1 MKLIKHFITITRH
14 RHMVLRYCFKCGLY
28 KQGLL
33 HDLSKYG
40 ITEFFNGVKY
50 YAGIYSPHHNER
62 KNKGYSDA
70 WMHHKGRNKHH
81 SEYWYDVNPLTNRYE
96 AVKMPD
102 RYVGEMIC
110 DRIAASKNY
119 NRKNYKNDIPL
130 NYFLK
135 EQDRIIM
142 HNDTRGLAL
151 KLLTMY
157 QDKGE
162 KYTFKYIKKNL
173 RHNKAT
179 Y

>member
-1 MKLIKHFITITRH
+1 
-14 RHMVLRYCFKCGLY
+14 
-28 KQGLL
+28 
-33 HDLSKYG
+33 
-40 ITEFFNGVKY
+40 
-50 YAGIYSPHHNER
+50 
-62 KNKGYSDA
+62 
-70 WMHHKGRNKHH
+70 
-81 SEYWYDVNPLTNRYE
+81 
-96 AVKMPD
+96 MPD

-142 HNDTRGLAL
+142 HNDTRELVL